1 MVVRI
6 GGGSTVETELEPE
19 LELLPLELLPLELL
33 PLEPLVDEEP
43 EEEDDAVLS
52 SSLSA
57 TACFVRRG
65 LSFTPPG
72 LPPRGLILM
81 PSMARDGAMFC

>member
-19 LELLPLELLPLELL
+19 LELLPLELL

-72 LPPRGLILM
+72 LPPRGLILL

>member
-19 LELLPLELLPLELL
+19 LELLPLELL